1 MSMFCFRMDR
11 HEMDDCYAKDS
22 DANEELHDGVD
33 LRQNTWSILQRKR
46 CSWQLHTQSFCP
58 SQPAIQLGTSSINGC
73 ALFSLIIYSYR
84 AC

>member
-33 LRQNTWSILQRKR
+33 LLPKDMDHIAAEEVQLAVAHPKR
-46 CSWQLHTQSFCP
+46 L
-58 SQPAIQLGTSSINGC
+58 SQPASQPAS
-73 ALFSLIIYSYR
+73 
-84 AC
+84 